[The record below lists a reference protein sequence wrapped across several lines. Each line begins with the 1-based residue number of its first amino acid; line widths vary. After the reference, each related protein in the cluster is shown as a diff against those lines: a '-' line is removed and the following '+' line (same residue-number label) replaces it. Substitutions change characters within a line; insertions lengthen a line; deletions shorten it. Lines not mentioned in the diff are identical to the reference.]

1 MQIYKLLNIAQLGDR
16 QIYYIFINI
25 CMMKL
30 RKKGSKYAKE
40 NIYINCRRLLVSK
53 NNM

>member
-25 CMMKL
+25 NITKL
-30 RKKGSKYAKE
+30 RNKGSEDAK
-40 NIYINCRRLLVSK
+40 
-53 NNM
+53 